1 MTRWSKVYTLRSNAR
16 RAARV
21 AGCNP
26 SSVRCDRGGYVY
38 DETSKLT
45 KKAKQLAKSRSRGL
59 KERLGKDKP
68 RAARATKATSGV
80 TGTTTEAA
88 LKLMLRNGGAT
99 ITEICQ
105 ATRWLPHTAR
115 ARISGIAKARKDLD
129 IVRTRNADKIS
140 VYTATA
146 TRQLAMFAGEH
157 KAA

>member
-59 KERLGKDKP
+59 RLGKGKP
-68 RAARATKATSGV
+68 RPPRATKATSGV

-88 LKLMLRNGGAT
+88 LTLMLRSGGAA

-129 IVRTRNADKIS
+129 IVRTRNADKVS